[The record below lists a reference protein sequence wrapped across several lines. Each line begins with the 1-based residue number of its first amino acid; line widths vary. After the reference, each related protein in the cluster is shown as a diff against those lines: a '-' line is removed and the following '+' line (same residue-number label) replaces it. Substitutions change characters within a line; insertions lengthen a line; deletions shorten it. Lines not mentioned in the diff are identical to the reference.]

1 MTLSTNSRPAP
12 RCNLERLI
20 FAMQQR
26 DLDGLVITQPY
37 NVYYLSGFNATAHKS
52 DEPRPY
58 AVVLSRHA
66 PKAPVLVVAD
76 YYLGTFLTL
85 PTWIEDIRAF
95 RAVMM
100 PLDIAASASDVERF
114 IPQSGRG
121 QAWVANAR
129 ARYEFD
135 MSASLRRA
143 LADLGLQSAKLGFDD
158 LGYGLRLG
166 IGMDRLR
173 DAYDCLMDARS
184 IKTPAEIHALEQAAA
199 LNEKAI
205 RRTIA
210 GWDPAMSWA
219 ELTRVY
225 GEAVLSLGGFVRDPG
240 GMVWGH
246 PPGGDPA
253 ITLQT
258 GAEQDKV
265 LTGSNIMFDCH
276 GTLDLYCW
284 DGGKTWV
291 AGADPSPLA
300 RRHASATAAVGETLL
315 EAMRPGAR
323 ISELQARARKS
334 FRKAGH
340 SNADEAVIFFH
351 GLGLS
356 HMDIPIQLADG
367 SPNIDWTLEENMVVP
382 MHLLCPGGADER
394 WWLEE
399 VVHVTRS
406 GGKPLFSWGFGPL

>member
-1 MTLSTNSRPAP
+1 MSTSTRPVP
-12 RCNLERLI
+12 RCNVERLVH
-20 FAMQQR
+20 AMRER
-26 DLDGLVITQPY
+26 DIDGLVVTQPY

-58 AVVLSRHA
+58 AVVLSRQA
-66 PKAPVLVVAD
+66 PRAPVLVVPD

-85 PTWIEDIRAF
+85 PTWIEDIRPF

-100 PLDIAASASDVERF
+100 PLDIAPSARDIERF
-114 IPQSGRG
+114 IPQAGRG
-121 QAWVANAR
+121 RAWFEQAR
-129 ARYEFD
+129 ARYAFD
-135 MSASLRRA
+135 MSASLHGA
-143 LADLGLQSAKLGFDD
+143 LADLGLKAAKLGFDD
-158 LGYGLRLG
+158 LGTGVRLG

-173 DAYDCLMDARS
+173 DAYDCMMDARS
-184 IKTPAEIHALEQAAA
+184 IKTQAEIQALDRASA
-199 LNEKAI
+199 LNEQAI
-205 RRTIA
+205 RKTIA
-210 GWDPAMSWA
+210 GWDPAMTWA

-225 GEAVLSLGGFVRDPG
+225 GEAVLALGGFVRDPG

-246 PPGGDPA
+246 PPGGDAA

-258 GAEQDKV
+258 GTEQDKV
-265 LTGSNIMFDCH
+265 VTGTNVMFDCH

-291 AGADPSPLA
+291 AGAELSALA
-300 RRHASATAAVGETLL
+300 RRHAKATTAAGETLL

-323 ISELQARARKS
+323 ISALQARAREA

-340 SNADEAVIFFH
+340 PDAEAAVIFFH

-356 HMDIPIQLADG
+356 HMDIPMARADG
-367 SPNIDWTLEENMVVP
+367 RPNADWTLEENMVVP
-382 MHLLCPGGADER
+382 MHLLCPGGFDER

-399 VVHVTRS
+399 VVHVTRT
-406 GGKPLFSWGFGPL
+406 GGRPLSSWGLGPL

>member
-1 MTLSTNSRPAP
+1 MGKIAA
-12 RCNLERLI
+12 RCNLDRLVHS
-20 FAMQQR
+20 MRER
-26 DLDGLVITQPY
+26 DLDGLVVTQPY

-58 AVVLSRHA
+58 AVLLSRRA
-66 PKAPVLVVAD
+66 PQNPVLIVAD
-76 YYLGTFLTL
+76 YYLATFLTL
-85 PTWIEDIRAF
+85 PTWIEDIRPF

-100 PLDIAASASDVERF
+100 PLDLAPSAADIERF
-114 IPQSGRG
+114 IPQNGRE
-121 QAWVANAR
+121 QAWLGNAR

-135 MSASLRRA
+135 MSASLHGA
-143 LADLGLQSAKLGFDD
+143 LADLGLEHGKLGFDD

-184 IKTPAEIHALEQAAA
+184 IKTPAEIRALEQASV

-205 RRTIA
+205 RKTIA
-210 GWDPAMSWA
+210 GWDPAMTWA

-246 PPGGDPA
+246 PPGDDPA

-258 GAEQDKV
+258 GAEQHRV
-265 LTGSNIMFDCH
+265 VAGTNVMFDCH
-276 GTLDLYCW
+276 GTLELYCW

-291 AGADPSPLA
+291 AGAEPSPVA
-300 RRHASATAAVGETLL
+300 QRHARATAAAGETLL

-323 ISELQARARKS
+323 ISALQARAREA

-340 SNADEAVIFFH
+340 PNADETVIFFH

-356 HMDIPIQLADG
+356 HMDIPIQQADG
-367 SPNIDWTLEENMVVP
+367 RPNSDWTLEENMVVP
-382 MHLLCPGGADER
+382 MHLLCPGGAIER

-399 VVHVTRS
+399 VVHVTP
-406 GGKPLFSWGFGPL
+406 GGGRPLFSWGFDPL